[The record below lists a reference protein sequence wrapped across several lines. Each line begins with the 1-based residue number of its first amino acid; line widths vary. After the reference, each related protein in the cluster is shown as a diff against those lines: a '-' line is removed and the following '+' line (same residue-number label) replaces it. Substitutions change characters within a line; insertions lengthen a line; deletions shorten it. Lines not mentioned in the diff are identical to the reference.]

1 MASITKMGDR
11 TLRGLLIIGSSAVIR
26 QSRYP
31 GASINPWLERILSRK
46 PPMLVAVTLANKIA
60 RIV

>member
-11 TLRGLLIIGSSAVIR
+11 TLRRLLIIGSSAVIR

-31 GASINPWLERILSRK
+31 DASNDPWLERMLSRK
-46 PPMLVAVTLANKIA
+46 PPMLVAVTLANNIA